1 MNDPFD
7 TIIAAYLTLTIAIA
21 IIVLIDINNP

>member
-1 MNDPFD
+1 MTDPFD
-7 TIIAAYLTLTIAIA
+7 TIIVAYLTLTIAIT